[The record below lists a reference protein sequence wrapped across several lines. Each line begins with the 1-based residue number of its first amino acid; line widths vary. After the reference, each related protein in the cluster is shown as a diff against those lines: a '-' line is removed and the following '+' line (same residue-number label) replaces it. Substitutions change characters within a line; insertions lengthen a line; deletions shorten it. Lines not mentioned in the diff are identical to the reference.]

1 MPTSSSVAASATA
14 DPATVELRLP
24 GTSDRPAVTGE
35 QESAGVVLGQ
45 PDMWAF
51 VLFECLVFASYFIIY
66 MLYRMHSPEIFLRS
80 QEHLNQNFGVANTLV
95 LLTSS
100 WLIARCVQS
109 AREKKYDA
117 ALRQVLL
124 TLLCGMVF
132 VTSKTIE
139 WSMKVREGFEFSTNE
154 FFSFYY
160 FLTGM
165 HVVHVLIG
173 FVVLGVVIYQLWSPE
188 RRSQEIVETGA
199 TYWHMVDFLWV
210 LIFALLYVMR

>member
-1 MPTSSSVAASATA
+1 MTSAAVAE
-14 DPATVELRLP
+14 PRLP
-24 GTSDRPAVTGE
+24 EAAAGE
-35 QESAGVVLGQ
+35 RRRAGLVLGQ

-51 VLFECLVFASYFIIY
+51 VLFEYLVFSSYFIIY
-66 MLYRMHSPEIFLRS
+66 MLYRMRTPELFLQS
-80 QEHLNQNFGVANTLV
+80 QAHLNQNLGFANTII

-109 AREKKYDA
+109 ARDGRYEA
-117 ALRQVLL
+117 ALQQVAL
-124 TLLCGMVF
+124 TLLCGGLF
-132 VTSKTIE
+132 VASKAIE
-139 WSMKVREGFEFSTNE
+139 WSTKLREGFEFSTNT

-160 FLTGM
+160 FLTGI
-165 HVVHVLIG
+165 HVLHVLIG
-173 FVVLGVVIYQLWSPE
+173 FGMLGIVAYQLRSPE